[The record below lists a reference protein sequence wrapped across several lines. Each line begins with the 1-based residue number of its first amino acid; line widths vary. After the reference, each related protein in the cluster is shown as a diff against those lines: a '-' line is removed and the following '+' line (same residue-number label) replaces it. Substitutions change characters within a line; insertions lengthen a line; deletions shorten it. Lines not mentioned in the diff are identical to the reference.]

1 MGGKS
6 AALAIPIR
14 GAQTAELN
22 LDTGSDVQAELA
34 KYYVG
39 TLLADSAASSQERNR
54 YAARAAAAG
63 ASPTGRDVRHKCQP
77 KLRSNARN
85 SGRGIQRKYHTFW

>member
-39 TLLADSAASSQERNR
+39 TLLADSAEVTVWFKRAQVRYQEHWQF
-54 YAARAAAAG
+54 APG
-63 ASPTGRDVRHKCQP
+63 GGS
-77 KLRSNARN
+77 
-85 SGRGIQRKYHTFW
+85 